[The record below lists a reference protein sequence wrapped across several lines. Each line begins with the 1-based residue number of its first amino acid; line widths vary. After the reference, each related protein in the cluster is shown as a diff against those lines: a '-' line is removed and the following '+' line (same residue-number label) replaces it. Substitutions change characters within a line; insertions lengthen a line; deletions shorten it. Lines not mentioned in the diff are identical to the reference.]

1 MKEEQYKKKLADR
14 IKADLDRR
22 SFLKKMGTAGLAL
35 VGSSMVPSGLDFV
48 NYGPGV
54 AKAAGKYGGVLK
66 VAWLGSV
73 DFLDPHLTALTGGVQ
88 IAGNLYNG
96 ILKITY
102 DGKEVDFKP
111 DLAETWEMPN
121 DKTHVFK
128 LRKGVKFHDGSGFD
142 AETVKWNLE
151 RVKDPAT
158 NSPHVWKLELL
169 DKIEILDKYTVRLKY
184 KKPYA
189 FFRVAMTGT
198 TGRAG
203 TIVSPAQVKKY
214 GKAFARNPSGTG
226 PFKFV
231 EWVENDH
238 ITLTKFDD
246 YFEKGLPYLDGV
258 EIKLMVE
265 AASAVAAI
273 ITGELDGSQGIPYQF
288 AKRLRADPN
297 VTVYT
302 VVGGNYVFL
311 GMNCSKPPFDDV
323 KLRQAVSF
331 CINRK
336 AFIDQI
342 LFGEGIPAHGPISP
356 PMSDFYEPEFET
368 GKNGQYY
375 DLDKAKA
382 LMKESRYPNGVEC
395 DYVAA
400 ATYTGELAGA
410 QRNAELLQG
419 MLAKI
424 GVKAKIRPFE
434 RAAYRKT
441 LIEGKFGLFD
451 YYWAFD
457 LDPDETLYPELHSGS
472 SWNWG
477 KWTNKEFDRLVEA
490 ARVTLDVKKRREYY
504 SKANRL
510 VADQAPYAVIAH
522 VNEHKV
528 FRKHVKNFQP
538 IPAELVQLAKVWL
551 EKR

>member
-1 MKEEQYKKKLADR
+1 MKEDQYKKNLADR

-22 SFLKKMGTAGLAL
+22 SFLKKTGAAGIAL
-35 VGSSMVPSGLDFV
+35 LGATMLPSGLDFLNIGPSLV
-48 NYGPGV
+48 N
-54 AKAAGKYGGVLK
+54 AAGKRGGVIK
-66 VAWLGSV
+66 IAWLGSI
-73 DFLDPHLTALTGGVQ
+73 DFLDPHLTAVTGGIQ
-88 IAGNLYNG
+88 MAGNIYNG

-102 DGKEVDFKP
+102 DGKRVDFKP

-121 DKTHVFK
+121 DTTHVFT

-158 NSPHVWKLELL
+158 NSPHAYKLELL
-169 DKIEILDKYTVRLKY
+169 DKIEILDKYTIRLKY

-238 ITLTKFDD
+238 ITLTRFDE

-258 EIKLMVE
+258 EVKLMVE
-265 AASAVAAI
+265 AASAVAALM
-273 ITGELDGSQGIPYQF
+273 TGELDGAQTIPFQF
-288 AKRLRADPN
+288 AKTLRSNPKLN
-297 VTVYT
+297 VYT
-302 VVGGNYVFL
+302 QIGGNYVFL
-311 GMNCSKPPFDDV
+311 GMNCSKPPFDDL

-331 CINRK
+331 CINRQ

-342 LFGEGIPAHGPISP
+342 LFGEGIAAHGAISP

-382 LMKESRYPNGVEC
+382 LMKESKYPNGVEC

-400 ATYTGELAGA
+400 ASYTGELAGA
-410 QRNAELLQG
+410 QRNAELMQG
-419 MLAKI
+419 MLAQI
-424 GVKAKIRPFE
+424 GVKAKIRPYE
-434 RAAYRKT
+434 RVAYRKA
-441 LIEGKFGLFD
+441 LIEGKFNLFD
-451 YYWAFD
+451 YFWAFD

-472 SWNWG
+472 PWNWG
-477 KWTNKEFDRLVEA
+477 KWVNKEFDGLVEA
-490 ARVTLDVKKRREYY
+490 GRVNLELEKRRKYY
-504 SKANRL
+504 AKANRL
-510 VADQAPYAVIAH
+510 VADQAPYAFVAH

-528 FRKHVKNFQP
+528 FNKEVKNFNP
-538 IPAELVQLAKVWL
+538 IPAELVQLAEVWM
-551 EKR
+551 EKG